1 MCLYGALCARGLHS
15 GAERSLRAQKRLPR
29 NGRTVL
35 DYIKGVAALRR
46 EKAVSNPALAGL
58 AVVAAAGVACLV
70 LATFATLIEI
80 RVGTTTNIP
89 DQDTHLSGWDRHGP
103 ALLVIAAFAA
113 VMIAGALRG
122 ARPAMAAIAALG
134 LAALLIAVVGDVPD
148 LDKTGFI
155 GEVYEDAAAGP
166 KGGFYLE
173 TLGGVLLLA
182 AGGLMLAVPSRA
194 GGRRAASER
203 PAPAVGD

>member
-1 MCLYGALCARGLHS
+1 MCLDGALCARGLHS

-46 EKAVSNPALAGL
+46 EKALSNPALAGL

-103 ALLVIAAFAA
+103 ALLVPQESGRIRATPSVIGKPGHLRHAAQRRH
-113 VMIAGALRG
+113 GACSTNGSLNRK
-122 ARPAMAAIAALG
+122 IFHQVL
-134 LAALLIAVVGDVPD
+134 
-148 LDKTGFI
+148 
-155 GEVYEDAAAGP
+155 
-166 KGGFYLE
+166 
-173 TLGGVLLLA
+173 VLLD
-182 AGGLMLAVPSRA
+182 VCRFHQSREI
-194 GGRRAASER
+194 RNEY
-203 PAPAVGD
+203 